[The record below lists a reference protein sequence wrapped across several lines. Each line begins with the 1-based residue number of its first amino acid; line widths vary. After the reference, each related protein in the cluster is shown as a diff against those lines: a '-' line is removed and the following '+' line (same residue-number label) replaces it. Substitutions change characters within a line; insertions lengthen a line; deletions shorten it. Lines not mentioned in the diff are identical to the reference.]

1 MDNQALL
8 NRVSKELAEENLAIF
23 AGAGMSAACG
33 HVNWKELL
41 RTTAQELELD
51 VDKEHDLVA
60 IAQYHCNANA
70 GNRSELNKRL
80 IEEFSEDA
88 TVSDNH
94 RILCRLPISTFW
106 TTNYDKIIESALKDS
121 GKLPDIKY
129 TKEHLSITK
138 PKRKAVV
145 YKMHGD
151 IDHPNNAVLT
161 KDDYE
166 RYHIKMEQFLSTLKG
181 DLISKTFLF
190 IGFSFTD
197 PNLDYILSRV
207 RIAYGNNQR
216 AHYCFI
222 KEQCSEDYDSEGD
235 FNYAK
240 IKQQLFIKD
249 LERFNIKTILITA
262 YSEITDFLK
271 QLENRFKQKTIFISG
286 AAHDYGG
293 YEERRSLAFIHQ
305 LSASLVAKDHKIV
318 TGFGLGIGSAV
329 ISGALERVFMK
340 GNNSMEQLIFRPFP
354 QATHGKEDLQK
365 LWTQYRE
372 DMIAHAGI
380 AIFVFGNKLKDGKV
394 VISNGMLEEYKIAKR
409 LGLVVIPIAATEFAC
424 RKIWEEELQCLKKND
439 PLGIASDLND
449 LAKPNTSFEN
459 LEKSLNKLLTKLK

>member
-1 MDNQALL
+1 MNRQALL
-8 NRVSKELAEENLAIF
+8 NRVLKELAEENLAIF

-41 RTTAQELELD
+41 RTTAQELDLD

-70 GNRSELNKRL
+70 GNRSELNRRL

-121 GKLPDIKY
+121 GKLPDVKY
-129 TKEHLSITK
+129 TKEHLTVTK
-138 PKRKAVV
+138 PKQKAVV

-166 RYHIKMEQFLSTLKG
+166 RYHIKMEQFLSNLKG

-207 RIAYGNNQR
+207 RIAYGNHQR

-222 KEQCSEDYDSEGD
+222 KKQNRQDHNSDED
-235 FNYAK
+235 FRYAE
-240 IKQQLFIKD
+240 IKQQHFISD
-249 LERFNIKTILITA
+249 LERFNIKTILIAA

-271 QLENRFKQKTIFISG
+271 QLENKYKQKTIFISG
-286 AAHDYGG
+286 AAHEYGD
-293 YEERRSLAFIHQ
+293 YEERSSLEFIHQ
-305 LSASLVAKDHKIV
+305 LSSDLVTKDHKIV

-329 ISGALERVFMK
+329 ISGALERTFMK
-340 GNNSMEQLIFRPFP
+340 GNSSMEQLIFRPFP
-354 QATHGKEDLQK
+354 QATHRDEDLKK

-380 AIFVFGNKLKDGKV
+380 AIFVFGNKLKDGNV

-409 LGLVVIPIAATEFAC
+409 LGLIIIPIAATGYAS
-424 RKIWEEELQCLKKND
+424 RKIWEEEIQYLRKND
-439 PLGIASDLND
+439 PFGIATNLDNLANPNASFKDL
-449 LAKPNTSFEN
+449 EQ
-459 LEKSLNKLLTKLK
+459 SLSKLLTKLK